1 MVLVTTDCK
10 FYVSPSLCSYPGEL
24 GLVTHHALLL
34 LNAGTT
40 GVAAFRETIC
50 SSNLDVASLLR
61 RAPLMGLRRFGS
73 SKSRVKCPYKDET
86 VLFDARY
93 SKNMGFECQYVMAYL
108 GA

>member
-1 MVLVTTDCK
+1 MSIRKNNLNTELPIVEKKNQNSKRKIYKICSMVLVTTDCK

-50 SSNLDVASLLR
+50 SSNLDAAHSSPKLFGLL
-61 RAPLMGLRRFGS
+61 G
-73 SKSRVKCPYKDET
+73 
-86 VLFDARY
+86 
-93 SKNMGFECQYVMAYL
+93 VMTYWIM
-108 GA
+108 